1 MIMKTRNYMGLG
13 VLVAGLMMSTVATM
27 AQGAGGRGGGGGGN
41 FDPEQMRARMAERMK
56 EQMRATDEEWKV
68 IQPLLEDVQAK
79 QRDVAMG
86 RMGGM
91 MGREEAVL
99 QWLADGVWLEC
110 LHVAGERGAGTSFVG
125 AVSGPGCSRR
135 SCCRLRQVNGTWRW
149 RSAGCLRRPGWTV
162 CGRLID
168 LELQPVLAP
177 REAVQREIK
186 KHLGVGADT

>member
-91 MGREEAVL
+91 MGR
-99 QWLADGVWLEC
+99 
-110 LHVAGERGAGTSFVG
+110 AGGAQAGGPGAGRPG
-125 AVSGPGCSRR
+125 ADARGGMRAGGPSPEVEALGKTLEVENPPASELRAR
-135 SCCRLRQVNGTWRW
+135 LAAVREARKKAEAELDQAQEKLRQVLT
-149 RSAGCLRRPGWTV
+149 LR
-162 CGRLID
+162 
-168 LELQPVLAP
+168 Q
-177 REAVQREIK
+177 EAQCVMMGLLK
-186 KHLGVGADT
+186 